1 MRELVADKSSSHRH
15 KADGDESF
23 GTWGVEGMLVV
34 ARSVPAVLRPVHAP
48 NAQVVTA
55 KSTKEAKEY

>member
-1 MRELVADKSSSHRH
+1 
-15 KADGDESF
+15 
-23 GTWGVEGMLVV
+23 MLVV

-55 KSTKEAKEY
+55 KEAKEAKGYWGESADPRTQNCPID